1 MNRQRVP
8 RALENA
14 DATRETMPSR
24 IPFDRAK
31 IEAFCQKWRVRE
43 FALFGSVLREDFRD
57 DSDVDVLV
65 EFEPD
70 SQVSYWDWPDMLD
83 ELKAIFGRQVDLV
96 SKGGLNNPFRRH
108 EILRTREVIH
118 AA

>member
-1 MNRQRVP
+1 
-8 RALENA
+8 
-14 DATRETMPSR
+14 MPSR

-70 SQVSYWDWPDMLD
+70 NRISYWDWPDMLD
-83 ELKAIFGRQVDLV
+83 ELKAIFGRDVDMV
-96 SKGGLNNPFRRH
+96 EKRAVTNPFRRRH
-108 EILRTREVIH
+108 IRQNREVIY

>member
-1 MNRQRVP
+1 
-8 RALENA
+8 
-14 DATRETMPSR
+14 MPSR

-65 EFEPD
+65 EVRAGQPG
-70 SQVSYWDWPDMLD
+70 QL
-83 ELKAIFGRQVDLV
+83 LGLAGHARQAQGD
-96 SKGGLNNPFRRH
+96 FR
-108 EILRTREVIH
+108 
-118 AA
+118 A